1 MTRTGKGQQR
11 EFLYVFDSKASRGQV
26 SAEKKETDRP
36 VTGRR
41 STVSSDEAKA
51 VREKLIAELKK
62 FGC

>member
-1 MTRTGKGQQR
+1 MTRTGKGPQR
-11 EFLYVFDSKASRGQV
+11 EFLYVFDSKASRAQS
-26 SAEKKETDRP
+26 SAENKETDRS

-41 STVSSDEAKA
+41 SLVSNEEAKA